1 MPSRELI
8 AQLKKFSPFNSLDDQ
23 YVQRVAEHSQIKT
36 EDKGRLLF
44 RRGKRAEHRYYLLE
58 GNVDLVGANFATESV
73 VAGDERAL
81 QTLTDTSPTQVS
93 AVAKSVVKLLLVEAD
108 FLDLAMVWSQAADTG
123 GHIFMDEAEP
133 ANLTAP
139 FSNSDLFSNDDPLSG
154 LNLSRA
160 HVEVEESHGDW
171 MSGLFSSLLFSRVPP
186 AHIRQLF
193 TCFEAVKVKAGEKVV
208 KEGETGDYFYVIDRG
223 QAKVK
228 NVTGQVN
235 VKLETGQYFGEEA
248 LVAETPRNAT
258 VTMLTD
264 GLLMRLGKE
273 DFTKLLHEPVQKTL
287 TYAEYE
293 AEKSNCVLLDVRM
306 PLEFR
311 CHHLEGSENI
321 PLSSLRNRLYEL
333 DSQSQYA
340 IADNAGRR
348 SHLAAYLLCQA
359 GYDAWILCDA
369 EASHE
374 EPHEEGVQAQQ
385 KVG

>member
-1 MPSRELI
+1 MSNPALI
-8 AQLKKFSPFNSLDDQ
+8 AQLKQFSPFNTLDDQ
-23 YVQRVAEHSQIKT
+23 YVQQVADHSKIIT
-36 EDKGRLLF
+36 EEKGKLLF
-44 RRGKRAEHRYYLLE
+44 RRGKKADSRYYLLE
-58 GNVDLVGANFATESV
+58 GTVDLVGANFATESV
-73 VAGDERAL
+73 VAGDERAS

-93 AVAKSVVKLLLVEAD
+93 AVAKSEVKLLMVEAD
-108 FLDLAMVWSQAADTG
+108 FLDLALVWSQATP
-123 GHIFMDEAEP
+123 EEEEE

-139 FSNSDLFSNDDPLSG
+139 LAKSDLFSNDDPLSG
-154 LNLSRA
+154 LNLSKA

-193 TCFEAVKVKAGEKVV
+193 TCFEAIEVKAGQNIV

-223 QAKVK
+223 QAQVK

-287 TYAEYE
+287 SFSEYE
-293 AEKSNCVLLDVRM
+293 QAKDKCVLLDVRM

-311 CHHLEGSENI
+311 FQHMEGSKNI
-321 PLSSLRNRLYEL
+321 PLSSLRNRFYEL
-333 DSQSQYA
+333 DTDTQYA

-348 SHLAAYLLCQA
+348 SQLAAYLLCQA
-359 GYDAWILCDA
+359 GYDAWILQNSEETY
-369 EASHE
+369 EANS
-374 EPHEEGVQAQQ
+374 ATQQ
-385 KVG
+385 RAG

>member
-1 MPSRELI
+1 MSNPELI
-8 AQLKKFSPFNSLDDQ
+8 AQLKLFSPFNSLDDQ
-23 YVQRVAEHSQIKT
+23 YVQKVVEHSKITT
-36 EDKGRLLF
+36 EKKGKLLF
-44 RRGKRAEHRYYLLE
+44 RRGKHAEYRYYLLE
-58 GNVDLVGANFATESV
+58 GTVDLVGANFATESV
-73 VAGDERAL
+73 VAGDDRA
-81 QTLTDTSPTQVS
+81 QQPLTDTSPTQVS
-93 AVAKSVVKLLLVEAD
+93 AVAKSAVKLLQVESD
-108 FLDLAMVWSQAADTG
+108 FLDLALVWSQAADG
-123 GHIFMDEAEP
+123 ESYIDQDVELG
-133 ANLTAP
+133 NLTAP
-139 FSNSDLFSNDDPLSG
+139 LENSDLFSNDDPLSG

-193 TCFEAVKVKAGEKVV
+193 TCFEAVEVKAGEDVI
-208 KEGETGDYFYVIDRG
+208 KEGETGDFFYVIDRG

-287 TYAEYE
+287 SFADYQT
-293 AEKSNCVLLDVRM
+293 EKDKCVLLDVRM

-311 CHHLEGSENI
+311 GHHLEGSKNI

-333 DSQSQYA
+333 DSQIQYA

-359 GYDAWILCDA
+359 GYDAWILQNAD
-369 EASHE
+369 ESYE
-374 EPHEEGVQAQQ
+374 QDVPTMQN
-385 KVG
+385 VG